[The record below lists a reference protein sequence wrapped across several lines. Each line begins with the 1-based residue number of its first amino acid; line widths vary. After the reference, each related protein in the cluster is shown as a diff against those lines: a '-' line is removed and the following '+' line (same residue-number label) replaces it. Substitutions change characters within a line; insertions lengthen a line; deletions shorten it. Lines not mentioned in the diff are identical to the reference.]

1 MSTPP
6 SRGAG
11 ESGVGSGVDFIAR
24 LPAEVVR
31 RVLSRLPGPNLA
43 RLRLVSASWRAAR
56 DDDAL
61 WAGVYD
67 RAYGDAAAE
76 WLAAVSLGDEPP
88 PGARPR
94 GDERLD
100 AAVSAAEGRAGAPRG
115 VETAVRRATRG
126 VAGAKQS
133 LAGARAATRYAAG
146 RERPRPAAPRGRQQP
161 GAERGEL
168 LLGKVRRGEE
178 GPRAIGRRRRR
189 AM

>member
-43 RLRLVSASWRAAR
+43 RLRLVSASWRAAC

-76 WLAAVSLGDEPP
+76 WLAAVSLGDDPP

-100 AAVSAAEGRAGAPRG
+100 AAVSAARRDGDGGTSSDAWRRWRETVASPSAPRTRRGTRAGRG
-115 VETAVRRATRG
+115 TAA
-126 VAGAKQS
+126 S
-133 LAGARAATRYAAG
+133 S
-146 RERPRPAAPRGRQQP
+146 AAPRGTST
-161 GAERGEL
+161 AWS
-168 LLGKVRRGEE
+168 
-178 GPRAIGRRRRR
+178 
-189 AM
+189 

>member
-43 RLRLVSASWRAAR
+43 RLRLVSASWRAAC

-76 WLAAVSLGDEPP
+76 WLAAVSLGDDPP

-100 AAVSAAEGRAGAPRG
+100 AAVSAARRDEAGRAAGGWRRRY
-115 VETAVRRATRG
+115 VERR
-126 VAGAKQS
+126 VAS
-133 LAGARAATRYAAG
+133 LARNHRLAERAAHATRYASGKGNGRVFGGAAG
-146 RERPRPAAPRGRQQP
+146 DVNGLELSGASYFSGR
-161 GAERGEL
+161 
-168 LLGKVRRGEE
+168 
-178 GPRAIGRRRRR
+178 
-189 AM
+189 